1 MGGSRSLN
9 SSALPKWGRTRY
21 GADPRPH
28 DAVGTWSPEQLARMD
43 SDFCTR
49 VEIALRAGGE
59 SMSAAAATYDLPAQ
73 RRIR

>member
-1 MGGSRSLN
+1 
-9 SSALPKWGRTRY
+9 
-21 GADPRPH
+21 
-28 DAVGTWSPEQLARMD
+28 MD
-43 SDFCTR
+43 SEFCTR